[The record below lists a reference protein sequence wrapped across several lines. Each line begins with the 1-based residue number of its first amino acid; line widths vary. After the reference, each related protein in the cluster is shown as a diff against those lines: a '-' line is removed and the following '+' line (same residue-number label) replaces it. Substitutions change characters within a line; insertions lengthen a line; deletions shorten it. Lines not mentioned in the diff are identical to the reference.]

1 MVKKHL
7 KTGRALKGFGE
18 KIEMTQKG
26 MKKVEESKETGRKKR
41 GNQKKSAVA
50 WTPYVWHA

>member
-18 KIEMTQKG
+18 KIEMTQTG

-41 GNQKKSAVA
+41 GNQRKSAVA